1 MMRATELLFVPLS
14 EMRNSRPGQICG
26 RWSRGWVG
34 EFTDNREIPTGD
46 DK

>member
-1 MMRATELLFVPLS
+1 MMRAPELLLVLLS

-26 RWSRGWVG
+26 RWSRGWDG
-34 EFTDNREIPTGD
+34 EFTDNCEIPTGD